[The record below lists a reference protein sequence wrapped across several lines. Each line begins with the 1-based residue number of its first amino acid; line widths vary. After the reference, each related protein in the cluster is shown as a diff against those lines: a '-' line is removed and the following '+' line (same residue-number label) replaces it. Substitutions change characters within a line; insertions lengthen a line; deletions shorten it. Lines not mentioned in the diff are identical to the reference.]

1 MERAEKTQVVD
12 RLNQTFRENES
23 VLLIDFTG
31 LNVPEATILRRR
43 ISESGSTFLVIKNR
57 LVLRAIEDTSL
68 AALKENF
75 RGPTALAYTGG
86 DPVALAK
93 ILKEFIHMHPGMN
106 FKAGIVEG
114 KPLSASGVEDLAGMP
129 SRIELLSKLAI
140 LLNSPLTSLASALQS
155 PIRNLGSVLK
165 QLTEKN
171 QDDEGS

>member
-12 RLNQTFRENES
+12 RLNQTFREHES

-68 AALKENF
+68 AALKEHF

-86 DPVALAK
+86 DLVALAK
-93 ILKEFIHMHPGMN
+93 ILKDFIHTHPGMN

-114 KPLSASGVEDLAGMP
+114 KPVSASDVEDLAGLP
-129 SRIELLSKLAI
+129 SRIELLSKLAV
-140 LLNSPLTSLASALQS
+140 LLNSPLTSLASVLQS